1 MSVFTLERRE
11 EVQEKLL
18 EVGIELIKEKG
29 IRKMTISEVTA
40 KAGIGKGTFY
50 HFYEAKEFY
59 VWDVIRYSK
68 NELKETVNEAVKK
81 NGGLDRKTLKEI
93 VERFSFCSRANIIS
107 FITMED
113 EQWLKEKLPEGYL
126 LDIPRESEIITAFLN
141 ACKNKKKNVNGQVA
155 ANMMK
160 IMALAAE
167 NKDILY
173 ENALKENLEIMVDTL
188 CDYIF
193 EKD

>member
-29 IRKMTISEVTA
+29 IRKMTISEVTER
-40 KAGIGKGTFY
+40 AGIGKGTFY
-50 HFYEAKEFY
+50 HFYGAKEFY

-68 NELKETVNEAVKK
+68 NEIKKTVNEAVKK
-81 NGGLDRKTLKEI
+81 NGGIDRKALKELMA
-93 VERFSFCSRANIIS
+93 RFSFCSGANIINY
-107 FITMED
+107 ITMED
-113 EQWLKEKLPEGYL
+113 EQWLKEKLPAGYL

-141 ACKNKKKNVNGQVA
+141 VCKNKKKNVNGQVA

-160 IMALAAE
+160 IMALSAE
-167 NKDILY
+167 NKDMLY
-173 ENALKENLEIMVDTL
+173 EDALRENMEIMIDSL

-193 EKD
+193 E